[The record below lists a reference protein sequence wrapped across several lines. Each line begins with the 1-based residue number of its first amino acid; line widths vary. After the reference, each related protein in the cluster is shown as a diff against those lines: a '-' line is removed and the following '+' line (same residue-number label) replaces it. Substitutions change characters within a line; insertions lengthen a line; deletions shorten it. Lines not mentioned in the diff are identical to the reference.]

1 MYIALVHFYWPFFM
15 YIWND
20 HLWPFKLT
28 ILTHHSR
35 GYINMYIAL
44 VHFYWPLRMYI
55 LNDHFWTPLLSCIKK
70 ELNMA
75 DYFTKNLEPTRHQ
88 YFIPFIVKPTIW
100 QLKQRVCWNYFM
112 EDLQSTNHHL
122 DNLQPIAGLR
132 QWHQITSNGNY
143 HVPIKHT
150 KTTTITTTH

>member
-1 MYIALVHFYWPFFM
+1 MALYMSSRLANDSIKQKRSKAIDMRFHWIRDRIRQGQFIISYI
-15 YIWND
+15 
-20 HLWPFKLT
+20 KT
-28 ILTHHSR
+28 
-35 GYINMYIAL
+35 
-44 VHFYWPLRMYI
+44 
-55 LNDHFWTPLLSCIKK
+55 

-122 DNLQPIAGLR
+122 DNLQPIAQLR

-143 HVPIKHT
+143 HVPI
-150 KTTTITTTH
+150 